1 MKKKLG
7 RREEG
12 AVRINRRGG
21 ERHRKRE
28 KEGRDI
34 GGRKRGE

>member
-21 ERHRKRE
+21 
-28 KEGRDI
+28 RDI
-34 GGRKRGE
+34 GREKRRGEI